1 MHQLSKI
8 NKHWSI
14 ILALTLAVVISWNYW
29 LPMAEDFYNLVTPAD
44 ENRQSPLRNVDFFAY
59 FNAGARFEKGE
70 NPYFYG
76 DTASRNFSDYIYP
89 PTLLPLY
96 GLISNLE
103 YDQARLLWVGLYFT
117 GYALCFSLLLLAAKK
132 ELRSIFFS
140 CGLVLM
146 SASFPLLMHI
156 HNGQSDV
163 LVISL
168 VLIGYVAYIKGFK
181 TGSAFLFALATMT
194 KVSPV
199 LFLIYFVIF
208 LKDYRFLITYGL
220 WVAGIVLVSLLA
232 VPFSLYMDYILRVLP
247 EISKA
252 DSYWL
257 NQSIIKFLSASQGS
271 LAEVISL
278 GGFVLF
284 GLFAFW
290 LSKRYPSSLRIP
302 GKTLGEKH
310 IISESVFILNILVIL
325 IFSGKAWS
333 MAYVWI
339 ILPAALLVTR
349 LINSRPKTWYLILVC
364 ASVFLMESKVYGYP
378 ILDSLNLW
386 GSLMLS
392 TLLVI
397 SLTKD
402 AWAYDEIIEDPLPS
416 VPKRETENL
425 PKGEN

>member
-1 MHQLSKI
+1 M
-8 NKHWSI
+8 
-14 ILALTLAVVISWNYW
+14 LTLAVVISWNYW
-29 LPMAEDFYNLVTPAD
+29 LPIAEDFYNLVTPAD
-44 ENRQSPLRNVDFFAY
+44 ENRQVALRNVDFFAY
-59 FNAGARFEKGE
+59 YNAGARFENGA

-76 DTASRNFSDYIYP
+76 DPAIRNFSDYIYP

-117 GYALCFSLLLLAAKK
+117 GYALCFTFLLLAARK
-132 ELRSIFFS
+132 ELRSILFS
-140 CGLVLM
+140 CGLVLT

-163 LVISL
+163 LVISM

-208 LKDYRFLITYGL
+208 LKDYHFLITYCL
-220 WVAGIVLVSLLA
+220 WAAGMLLVSLL
-232 VPFSLYMDYILRVLP
+232 VVSFGLYMDYILWVLP
-247 EISKA
+247 EIGKGTSN
-252 DSYWL
+252 WL
-257 NQSIIKFLSASQGS
+257 NQSIVKFVPVPQGS
-271 LAEVISL
+271 LAQAISL

-290 LSKRYPSSLRIP
+290 LGKHYPSSKRIP
-302 GKTLGEKH
+302 GKTLGEKNN
-310 IISESVFILNILVIL
+310 ISESVFILNILVIL

-333 MAYVWI
+333 MAYVWMI
-339 ILPAALLVTR
+339 FPAALIVTR
-349 LINSRPKTWYLILVC
+349 LVNYRPKIWYLILICV
-364 ASVFLMESKVYGYP
+364 SVFLLESKVYGYP

-386 GSLMLS
+386 GSLILS
-392 TLLVI
+392 MLLVI
-397 SLTKD
+397 SLTKE
-402 AWAYDEIIEDPLPS
+402 AWAFDEILNDPLTS
-416 VPKRETENL
+416 ITER
-425 PKGEN
+425 GSEN

>member
-14 ILALTLAVVISWNYW
+14 ILALTLAAVISWNYW

-44 ENRQSPLRNVDFFAY
+44 ENRQVALRNVDFFAY
-59 FNAGARFEKGE
+59 YNAGARFENGA

-76 DTASRNFSDYIYP
+76 DPASQIFSDYIYP
-89 PTLLPLY
+89 PSLLPVYSLF
-96 GLISNLE
+96 SNLE
-103 YDQARLLWVGLYFT
+103 YDQARLLWVGLYIT

-132 ELRSIFFS
+132 EVRSILFS
-140 CGLVLM
+140 CGLVLT

-156 HNGQSDV
+156 HNGQTDV
-163 LVISL
+163 LVISM

-181 TGSAFLFALATMT
+181 TGSAFLFAFATMT

-208 LKDYRFLITYGL
+208 LKDYRFLITFCL

-247 EISKA
+247 EIGKA

-257 NQSIIKFLSASQGS
+257 NQSIVKFVPVSQGS
-271 LAEVISL
+271 LAEVVSL

-284 GLFAFW
+284 GLFASW
-290 LSKRYPSSLRIP
+290 LVKRYPSSRRIP

-310 IISESVFILNILVIL
+310 IISESVFMLNILVIL

-333 MAYVWI
+333 MAYVWT

-349 LINSRPKTWYLILVC
+349 LVNSRPKTWYLVLVC
-364 ASVFLMESKVYGYP
+364 ASVFLLESKVYGYP

-386 GSLMLS
+386 GSLILS

-397 SLTKD
+397 GLAKE
-402 AWAYDEIIEDPLPS
+402 AWAFDEIPENPLAVMPERGLDS
-416 VPKRETENL
+416 
-425 PKGEN
+425 